1 MIHRFNKGE
10 GLRSYPLL
18 PFSQTENKHKKEIDF
33 MMYLITILFP
43 PLAVLLYSNLGDDW
57 LSILGL
63 LLLII
68 GWIL

>member
-1 MIHRFNKGE
+1 
-10 GLRSYPLL
+10 
-18 PFSQTENKHKKEIDF
+18 
-33 MMYLITILFP
+33 MYLITILFP